1 MEPAGPPRL
10 AGRPMVEKEHSVASN
25 ESGVNNEM
33 TVIGRE
39 TTIRG
44 EIDFEQSARIMGH
57 FEGKIRSRGEV
68 QIGETAQCRAEVDAV
83 AVVVEGTL
91 EGNINAHDR
100 LRIGKT
106 AHLTGDICAPKLQVD
121 EGATFVGHC
130 RVGDAAAEGIQ
141 ARSVPTAAS
150 RPPTAPA
157 TQPAPRTEP
166 AAIDFKPPWRERAE
180 ADAKGEATP
189 IRAGGN
195 GAA

>member
-1 MEPAGPPRL
+1 
-10 AGRPMVEKEHSVASN
+10 MVEKERNVASN
-25 ESGVNNEM
+25 EPGVNTEM

-44 EIDFEQSARIMGH
+44 EIDFEQSARILGH

-68 QIGETAQCRAEVDAV
+68 QIGETAQCRAEVDAI

-130 RVGDAAAEGIQ
+130 RVGDAAAEGSPS
-141 ARSVPTAAS
+141 RPTPSSAS
-150 RPPTAPA
+150 RPATPSPA
-157 TQPAPRTEP
+157 RAEP

-180 ADAKGEATP
+180 VEAKGEPVAP
-189 IRAGGN
+189 LGAGGN